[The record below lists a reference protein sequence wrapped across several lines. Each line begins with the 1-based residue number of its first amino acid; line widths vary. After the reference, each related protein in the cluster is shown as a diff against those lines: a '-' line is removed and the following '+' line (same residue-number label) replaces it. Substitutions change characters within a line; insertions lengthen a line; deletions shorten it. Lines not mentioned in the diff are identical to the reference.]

1 MAQCDIGIDLG
12 SYNLR
17 VYKKDKGVVIK
28 EPSLVAYDKD
38 SDRIVAF
45 GEEARQ
51 VVLHKAGSVV
61 AIKPLKAGVISD
73 YTVTEALLKHFM
85 TKAMGRRTFRKP
97 FISIC
102 LPAGTT
108 SIERRAVEEATY
120 QAGARDV
127 TFVDEAVAAAIG
139 AGIDITKPFGNMIV
153 DIGSGTTDIAVIS
166 IGDSVIRE
174 SIKIAGDTFDEAISR
189 YIRRHHS
196 LFIDEGQAEDIK
208 IRIGCA
214 WPREEPRAMDVKGR
228 CLIQGL
234 PRLVHVESQE
244 LPDALQEPITAVVE
258 AICSVIE
265 RTPPELVG
273 DIIQNGIV
281 MTGGGSLLY
290 GLDRLIEYVTGI
302 RTRVAPKAVSC
313 VAIGTGMSLEK
324 IGMLPDSSVVNIA
337 RLQEERL

>member
-1 MAQCDIGIDLG
+1 MAQADIGIDLG

-51 VVLHKAGSVV
+51 AVLHKSGSVV

-139 AGIDITKPFGNMIV
+139 AGIDITKPYGNMIV

-174 SIKIAGDTFDEAISR
+174 SIKIAGDTFDEAITR

-208 IRIGCA
+208 IRIGNA
-214 WPREEPRAMDVKGR
+214 ARRPGIETMEVMGR
-228 CLIQGL
+228 NVTTGL
-234 PRLVHVESQE
+234 PEMIALTSEEIRL
-244 LPDALQEPITAVVE
+244 ALQDSTSRIVDAVHGVLE
-258 AICSVIE
+258 K
-265 RTPPELVG
+265 TPPELAA
-273 DIIQNGIV
+273 DIAQRGIV
-281 MTGGGSLLY
+281 LTGGGALLN
-290 GLDRLIEYVTGI
+290 GIEERISEHTGI
-302 RTRVAPKAVSC
+302 NVMTASNPDLSVAV
-313 VAIGTGMSLEK
+313 GTGLYTKLMEELE
-324 IGMLPDSSVVNIA
+324 D
-337 RLQEERL
+337 

>member
-51 VVLHKAGSVV
+51 AVLHKAGSVV

-208 IRIGCA
+208 IRIGNA
-214 WPREEPRAMDVKGR
+214 ARRPGIETMEVMGR
-228 CLIQGL
+228 NVTTGL
-234 PRLVHVESQE
+234 PEMIALTSEEIRL
-244 LPDALQEPITAVVE
+244 ALQESTLRIVE
-258 AICSVIE
+258 AVHGVLE
-265 RTPPELVG
+265 KTPPELAA
-273 DIIQNGIV
+273 DIAQRGIV
-281 MTGGGSLLY
+281 LTGGGALL
-290 GLDRLIEYVTGI
+290 GGIEERISERTGI
-302 RTRVAPKAVSC
+302 NVMTASHPDLSVAV
-313 VAIGTGMSLEK
+313 GTGLYTKMMEELED
-324 IGMLPDSSVVNIA
+324 M
-337 RLQEERL
+337 

>member
-208 IRIGCA
+208 IRIGNA
-214 WPREEPRAMDVKGR
+214 ARRPGIETMEVMGR
-228 CLIQGL
+228 NVTTGL
-234 PRLVHVESQE
+234 PEMIALTSEEIRL
-244 LPDALQEPITAVVE
+244 ALQESTLRIVE
-258 AICSVIE
+258 AVHGVLE
-265 RTPPELVG
+265 KTPPELAA
-273 DIIQNGIV
+273 DIAQRGIV
-281 MTGGGSLLY
+281 LTGGGALL
-290 GLDRLIEYVTGI
+290 GGIEERISERTGI
-302 RTRVAPKAVSC
+302 NVMTASHPDLSVAV
-313 VAIGTGMSLEK
+313 GTGLYTKMMEELED
-324 IGMLPDSSVVNIA
+324 M
-337 RLQEERL
+337 